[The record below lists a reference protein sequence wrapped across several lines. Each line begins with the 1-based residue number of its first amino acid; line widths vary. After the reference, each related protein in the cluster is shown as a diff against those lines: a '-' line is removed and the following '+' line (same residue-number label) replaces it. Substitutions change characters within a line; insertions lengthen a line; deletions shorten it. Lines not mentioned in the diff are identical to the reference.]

1 MFYHRVEGWFMSII
15 SIGYSRRSV
24 DNFID
29 ILKSNNVLFLID
41 VRSKPYSKYSP
52 DYNQDS
58 FKLYL
63 KGQDIKYVFMGD
75 TVGGLPKESSCYTD
89 GKVDYVKTAKSQNF
103 QEGLSRLIK
112 ASSLD
117 VNVAIMCAEMKP
129 EDCHRSKLIGEELK
143 KKNVHVC
150 HIDKDGSLIS
160 QDDVINR
167 ITKGQYSMF
176 DEGLTSVKKYK
187 E

>member
-1 MFYHRVEGWFMSII
+1 MSIM
-15 SIGYSRRSV
+15 SIGYSRRNV
-24 DNFID
+24 DDFVD
-29 ILKSNNVLFLID
+29 ILLRNNVLFLID

-52 DYNQDS
+52 DFNQDT

-63 KGQDIKYVFMGD
+63 KSRNIKYVFMGD
-75 TVGGLPKESSCYTD
+75 TVGGLPKESSCYTE
-89 GKVDYVKTAKSQNF
+89 GKVDYGKTANSQNF
-103 QEGLSRLIK
+103 KKGLSRLIK

-143 KKNVHVC
+143 KNNVYVQ
-150 HIDKDGSLIS
+150 HIDKDGSILS

-176 DEGLTSVKKYK
+176 DDGFTSVKKYK